1 MQNRLRIVARAAWA
15 AAVIAGLVGPAQA
28 VDGGSL
34 ARSSDRLARS
44 TVGLGTIREGGQGL
58 GLTRCSG
65 VLVGPDLVLTAAHCV
80 QNDPLAALV
89 VFYGGSRP
97 VAPFYQVESITRF
110 GVAEGDVPDEFLARL
125 QQLSLDTAVLKLAA
139 PAHGRMPLRLAS
151 AGRSPLPSRLRLAG
165 IGLSGEGAGTLKTV
179 RLRPVLFTSTGLTI
193 ARAEGAR
200 ICSGDSGGPVVADT
214 KQGPVLWGVASAVL
228 TREPPCGDTVV
239 IAPAGAMFG
248 R

>member
-1 MQNRLRIVARAAWA
+1 MRLAALAACVAALL
-15 AAVIAGLVGPAQA
+15 AGGHSARA

-34 ARSSDRLARS
+34 ARANDRLARS
-44 TVGLGTIREGGQGL
+44 TVGLGTIREGEQGL

-65 VLVGPDLVLTAAHCV
+65 VLVAPDLVLTASHCV

-97 VAPFYQVESITRF
+97 VPPFYPVQAITRF
-110 GVAEGDVPDEFLARL
+110 GVQEGDAPDEFLARL
-125 QQLSLDTAVLKLAA
+125 QQLSLDTAVLKLAS
-139 PAHGRMPLRLAS
+139 PARGRTPLRITS
-151 AGRSPLPSRLRLAG
+151 VGRSPLPSRLRLAG

-179 RLRPVLFTSTGLTI
+179 QLRPVLFTNTGLTI
-193 ARAEGAR
+193 ARAEGAL
-200 ICSGDSGGPVVADT
+200 ICSGDSGGPVVADG

-228 TREPPCGDTVV
+228 TRQPPCGDTVV
-239 IAPAGAMFG
+239 IAPASTIFG